1 MSFVQRGG
9 SQSSR
14 QSEHTLLVN
23 QIELTLKSQILNQRN
38 RPGLMTNPN
47 ENPIK
52 EMKLQPILLNIHETS
67 RNS

>member
-23 QIELTLKSQILNQRN
+23 QIELALKSQTLNQRN
-38 RPGLMTNPN
+38 RSGMMTNPTEKPN
-47 ENPIK
+47 K
-52 EMKLQPILLNIHETS
+52 
-67 RNS
+67 